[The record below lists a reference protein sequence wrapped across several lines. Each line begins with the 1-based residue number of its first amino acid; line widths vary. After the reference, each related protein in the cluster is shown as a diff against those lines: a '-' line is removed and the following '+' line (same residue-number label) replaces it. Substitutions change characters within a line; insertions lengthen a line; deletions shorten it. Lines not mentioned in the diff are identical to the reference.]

1 MKKQEA
7 IQNAI
12 FRILV
17 AALAFPYLHIL
28 EKQRN
33 LHQKFANI
41 FLLVRDVLIT
51 ECECNKQDAK
61 NVQKVNLTN
70 FEILKI

>member
-1 MKKQEA
+1 MKKKEA

-51 ECECNKQDAK
+51 ESECNKQDEK
-61 NVQKVNLTN
+61 MFKKL
-70 FEILKI
+70 I